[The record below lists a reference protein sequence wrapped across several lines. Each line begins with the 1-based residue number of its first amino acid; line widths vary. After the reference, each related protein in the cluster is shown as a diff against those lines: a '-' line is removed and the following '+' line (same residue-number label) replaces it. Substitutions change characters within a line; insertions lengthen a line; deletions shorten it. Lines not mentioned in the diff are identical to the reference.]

1 MILLNDLFKALAC
14 ICVGAFLF
22 MFGRT
27 LVHSEGEPVE
37 LEPIEVIGVTP
48 VHGIGLPK
56 NKIPANI
63 QTATSAEVDASQS
76 LDLAEFINLNLGSV
90 HINEAQN
97 NPFQPDVRFRG
108 FTASPLLGLP
118 QGLATYQDGI
128 RVNELFGDTVNWD
141 VIPQSAIAS
150 INLMSGSNPLFG
162 LNTLGGALSLKTK
175 TGFTHPGH
183 EVKVYG
189 GSFTRRAVEFSSGGH
204 NQKLSYF
211 LSGNLFKEDGWRDF
225 SPSDVRQLFGNIGW
239 QEDAT
244 TLNLSLTLADN
255 KLLGNGALPIQLLN
269 TERSA
274 VFTHPDRTEN
284 NMTMANLRSSHTW
297 SDNVMLASTVYYRR
311 NSVETFNGDDTDF
324 ESCEDLE
331 NEGFLCVGED
341 ADENRV
347 KDQFGNYIRLTEDD
361 HDHDDKETEINRGD
375 DVETGIGEDNDS
387 DEGGFNATNN
397 TSQTR
402 QGGYGATLQ
411 ATFSSSI
418 VSRENQFIV
427 GASFDSGGALF
438 NSETEL
444 ASLTPDRGTI
454 GSGIFESES
463 FVDVE
468 TEVQNI
474 GIYATNTFS
483 ITPRLHLTLSG
494 RYNMTE
500 IILRDQIGVELNGD
514 HAFGRFNPAAG
525 LTYRIHDLLSFYGS
539 YSEASR
545 VPTPVEL
552 TCADPEA
559 PCKLPNAFVADP
571 PLDQVVTKTWEAGLR
586 GKLGDLAWN
595 ADFFGA
601 TSFDD
606 LIFISGGALTNKGY
620 FQNVARTLRQ
630 GVELSVGGSL
640 FNRLHGVLNYTYI
653 SATFETDLTVSS
665 PNHPEARAGE
675 IDVEIGDR
683 IPGVPHH
690 NLKADIAFAVT
701 DAFSLGANVLINSNQ
716 VFRGDEGNLIDEI
729 PGYGIVN
736 LRGRY
741 MLWGNLSIF
750 AKVNNLFDETYETFG
765 LFGEADEVL
774 GDGFEDS
781 RFLSPGAP
789 RAAWIGLEVIF

>member
-1 MILLNDLFKALAC
+1 MNLSNSLFKAFSYAL
-14 ICVGAFLF
+14 IGTFLLL
-22 MFGRT
+22 FGRT
-27 LVHSEGEPVE
+27 SVHSEEETVKM
-37 LEPIEVIGVTP
+37 EPIEVIDVTP
-48 VHGIGLPK
+48 IHGVGLPK
-56 NKIPANI
+56 DKIPANI
-63 QTATSAEVDASQS
+63 QTATNTEVDSAQS
-76 LDLAEFINLNLGSV
+76 LDLAEFINRNLGSV

-118 QGLATYQDGI
+118 QGLATYQDGT

-183 EVKVYG
+183 EIKTYG
-189 GSFTRRAVEFSSGGH
+189 GSFARKAVEFSSGGH
-204 NQKLSYF
+204 NQSLSYF
-211 LSGNLFKEDGWRDF
+211 LSGNLFAEEGWRDF
-225 SPSDVRQLFGNIGW
+225 SPSNVRQLFSNVGW
-239 QEDAT
+239 KAEAS

-255 KLLGNGALPIQLLN
+255 ELLGNGALPIELLDV
-269 TERSA
+269 ERSA

-284 NMTMANLRSSHTW
+284 NMLMTNLRGSHAW
-297 SDNVMLASTVYYRR
+297 SENIMLASTVYYRR
-311 NSVETFNGDDTDF
+311 NNVETFNGDDTDF
-324 ESCEDLE
+324 ESCEDPE
-331 NEGFLCVGED
+331 NAGFLCVGED
-341 ADENRV
+341 ADQERV
-347 KDQFGNYIRLTEDD
+347 KDQFGNYVRLTENGFDD
-361 HDHDDKETEINRGD
+361 HDDDDEINADDDEETEID
-375 DVETGIGEDNDS
+375 DDDDD
-387 DEGGFNATNN
+387 DEAGFNATNN

-411 ATFSSSI
+411 ATFTNPI
-418 VSRENQFIV
+418 ANRENQFIA
-427 GASFDSGGALF
+427 GASFDRGDALF

-444 ASLTPDRGTI
+444 ASLTPDRGTV

-468 TEVQNI
+468 TSVQNV
-474 GIYATNTFS
+474 GVYATNTFS
-483 ITPRLHLTLSG
+483 ITPQLHLTLSG
-494 RYNMTE
+494 RYNSTE
-500 IILRDQIGVELNGD
+500 IVLSDQIGVELNGD
-514 HAFGRFNPAAG
+514 HTFGRFNPAAG
-525 LTYRIHDLLSFYGS
+525 LTYQVHDILSLYGN

-586 GKLGDLAWN
+586 GELGNVTWN
-595 ADFFGA
+595 ADFFRA

-606 LIFISGGALTNKGY
+606 LIFISSGALTNEGY
-620 FQNVARTLRQ
+620 FQNVAQTLRQ
-630 GVELSVGGSL
+630 GVELNIGGSF
-640 FNRLHGVLNYTYI
+640 FNRLHGLINYTYI

-665 PNHPEARAGE
+665 PNHPEARGGE
-675 IDVEIGDR
+675 IDVENGDY
-683 IPGVPHH
+683 IPGVPQH
-690 NLKADIAFAVT
+690 NLKADITFAVT
-701 DAFSLGANVLINSNQ
+701 DALSLGTNILINSSQ
-716 VFRGDEGNLIDEI
+716 VFRGDEGNLMDRI
-729 PGYGIVN
+729 PGYSLVN

-741 MLWGNLSIF
+741 MFWNNFSVF
-750 AKVNNLFDETYETFG
+750 AKVNNLFNETYETFG

-774 GDGFEDS
+774 GDDFEDS

>member
-1 MILLNDLFKALAC
+1 MVLSNGFFKTLVC
-14 ICVGAFLF
+14 ICIGAFLL

-27 LVHSEGEPVE
+27 LAHSEEEPVE

-48 VHGIGLPK
+48 VHGVGLPK
-56 NKIPANI
+56 DKIPANI
-63 QTATSAEVDASQS
+63 QTATSTEVDATQS

-118 QGLATYQDGI
+118 QGLATYQDGT

-183 EVKVYG
+183 KVKTYG

-211 LSGNLFKEDGWRDF
+211 LSGNLFREDGWRDF
-225 SPSDVRQLFGNIGW
+225 SPSDVRQFFSNIGW

-255 KLLGNGALPIQLLN
+255 ELLGNGALPIQLLN

-274 VFTHPDRTEN
+274 VFTHPDMTEN
-284 NMTMANLRSSHTW
+284 NMLMANLRSSHAW

-311 NSVETFNGDDTDF
+311 NNVQTFNGDDSDF
-324 ESCEDLE
+324 EPCEDPK
-331 NEGFLCVGED
+331 NVGFLCVGED
-341 ADENRV
+341 ADEERV
-347 KDQFGNYIRLTEDD
+347 KDQLGNYVRLTEDD
-361 HDHDDKETEINRGD
+361 HGDEEIEINADDDAETAVGGD
-375 DVETGIGEDNDS
+375 DDDDDDGR
-387 DEGGFNATNN
+387 FNATNN

-411 ATFSSSI
+411 ATFSNPI

-427 GASFDSGGALF
+427 GASFDRGEALF

-444 ASLTPDRGTI
+444 ASLTPDRGTV

-463 FVDVE
+463 FVNVE
-468 TEVQNI
+468 TGVQNI

-483 ITPRLHLTLSG
+483 ITPRFHLTVSG

-500 IILRDQIGVELNGD
+500 IVLRDQIGVELNGD
-514 HAFGRFNPAAG
+514 HTFGRFNPAAG
-525 LTYRIHDLLSFYGS
+525 LIYQVHSIFSFYGS

-559 PCKLPNAFVADP
+559 PCRLPNAFVADP

-586 GKLGDLAWN
+586 GELGGIAWN
-595 ADFFGA
+595 ADYFRA

-606 LIFISGGALTNKGY
+606 LIFISSGALTNEGY

-630 GVELSVGGSL
+630 GVELNIGGSL
-640 FNRLHGVLNYTYI
+640 FNRLHGVLSYTYI

-665 PNHPEARAGE
+665 PNHPEAQAGE

-683 IPGVPHH
+683 IPGVPQH

-701 DAFSLGANVLINSNQ
+701 DALSLGANVLINSSQ
-716 VFRGDEGNLIDEI
+716 VFRGDEGNLIDQI
-729 PGYGIVN
+729 PGYSIVN

-741 MLWGNLSIF
+741 LLWNNLSIF
-750 AKVNNLFDETYETFG
+750 AKVHNLFDEAYETFG

-774 GDGFEDS
+774 GDEFEDS

>member
-1 MILLNDLFKALAC
+1 MASPNTLFRIFSCMFTFLL
-14 ICVGAFLF
+14 I
-22 MFGRT
+22 FGET
-27 LVHSEGEPVE
+27 LIYSEEEPVK

-48 VHGIGLPK
+48 IHGVGLPK
-56 NKIPANI
+56 DKIPANI
-63 QTATSAEVDASQS
+63 QTANSAEVDAAQS
-76 LDLAEFINLNLGSV
+76 LDLTEFISRNLGSV

-118 QGLATYQDGI
+118 QGLATYQDGT

-183 EVKVYG
+183 GVKVYG
-189 GSFTRRAVEFSSGGH
+189 GSFARRAAEFSSGGN

-211 LSGNLFKEDGWRDF
+211 LSGNFFAENGWRDF
-225 SPSDVRQLFGNIGW
+225 SPSEVRQLFGNVGW
-239 QEDAT
+239 KENAS

-255 KLLGNGALPIQLLN
+255 ELLGNGALPIDLLN

-274 VFTHPDRTEN
+274 VFTHPDSTEN
-284 NMTMANLRSSHTW
+284 NMLMANLRGSHAW
-297 SDNVMLASTVYYRR
+297 SDNLILASTVYYRR
-311 NSVETFNGDDTDF
+311 NNVETFNGDDTDF
-324 ESCEDLE
+324 EPCEDPE

-341 ADENRV
+341 ADQERI
-347 KDQFGNYIRLTEDD
+347 KDQFGHDVRLPENRYDD
-361 HDHDDKETEINRGD
+361 DDKDTEIDG
-375 DVETGIGEDNDS
+375 DNDEGTEI
-387 DEGGFNATNN
+387 DDDDDNEGGFNATNN
-397 TSQTR
+397 MSQTR

-411 ATFSSSI
+411 ATFTNPI
-418 VSRENQFIV
+418 ARRENQFIV
-427 GASFDSGGALF
+427 GASFDRGGALF

-444 ASLTPDRGTI
+444 ASLTPDRGTV

-468 TEVQNI
+468 TTVQNM
-474 GIYATNTFS
+474 GIYGTNTFS

-494 RYNMTE
+494 RYNRTGVV
-500 IILRDQIGVELNGD
+500 LRDQIGVELNGD
-514 HAFGRFNPAAG
+514 HTFGRFNPAAG
-525 LTYRIHDLLSFYGS
+525 LTYQFHNLLSFYGN

-559 PCKLPNAFVADP
+559 PCRLPNAFVADP
-571 PLDQVVTKTWEAGLR
+571 PLDQVVTKTWETGLR
-586 GKLGDLAWN
+586 GELGSLGWN
-595 ADFFGA
+595 ADFFRA

-606 LIFISGGALTNKGY
+606 LIFISSGALTNEGY
-620 FQNVARTLRQ
+620 FENVARTLRQ
-630 GVELSVGGSL
+630 GIEVNIGGG
-640 FNRLHGVLNYTYI
+640 FFGRLHGLINYTYI

-665 PNHPEARAGE
+665 PNHPEADGGE
-675 IDVEIGDR
+675 IEVGQGDR
-683 IPGVPHH
+683 IPGVPQH
-690 NLKADIAFAVT
+690 NLKADVTFAVT
-701 DAFSLGANVLINSNQ
+701 EALSLGANVLFNSSQ
-716 VFRGDEGNLIDEI
+716 VFRGDEGNLIDQI
-729 PGYGIVN
+729 PGYSIVN

-741 MLWGNLSIF
+741 MLWNNISVF
-750 AKVNNLFDETYETFG
+750 AKVNNLFDERYETFG

-774 GDGFEDS
+774 GDEFEDA

-789 RAAWIGLEVIF
+789 RAAWIGLEAIF

>member
-1 MILLNDLFKALAC
+1 MTLPNSLFRILSYMF
-14 ICVGAFLF
+14 AFLL
-22 MFGRT
+22 MFGGTR
-27 LVHSEGEPVE
+27 LYSDEEPVKMA
-37 LEPIEVIGVTP
+37 PIEVIEVTP
-48 VHGIGLPK
+48 IHGVGLPK
-56 NKIPANI
+56 DKIPANI
-63 QTATSAEVDASQS
+63 QTANSAEIDATQS
-76 LDLAEFINLNLGSV
+76 LDLTEFISRNLGSV

-118 QGLATYQDGI
+118 QGLATYQDGT

-183 EVKVYG
+183 DIKLYG
-189 GSFTRRAVEFSSGGH
+189 GSFTRRAAEFSSGGN

-211 LSGNLFKEDGWRDF
+211 LSGNIFAEDGWRDF
-225 SPSDVRQLFGNIGW
+225 SPSEVRQLFGNIGW
-239 QEDAT
+239 QENAS

-255 KLLGNGALPIQLLN
+255 ELLGNGALPIELLEE
-269 TERSA
+269 ERSA

-284 NMTMANLRSSHTW
+284 NMLMANLRSSHAW
-297 SDNVMLASTVYYRR
+297 SDNVILASTVYYRR
-311 NSVETFNGDDTDF
+311 NNVETFNGDDTDF
-324 ESCEDLE
+324 EPCEDPE
-331 NEGFLCVGED
+331 NEGFLCAGED
-341 ADENRV
+341 EDQTRI
-347 KDQFGNYIRLTEDD
+347 KDQFGNDVRLIENEDD
-361 HDHDDKETEINRGD
+361 EEIEIDDDDHADDKNND
-375 DVETGIGEDNDS
+375 DD

-402 QGGYGATLQ
+402 QGGYGTTLQ
-411 ATFSSSI
+411 ATFTYPI
-418 VSRENQFIV
+418 VNRENQFIV
-427 GASFDSGGALF
+427 GASFDRGGALF

-444 ASLTPDRGTI
+444 ASLTQDRGTA

-468 TEVQNI
+468 TTVQNM

-483 ITPRLHLTLSG
+483 ITSRLNFTLSG
-494 RYNMTE
+494 RYNRTG
-500 IILRDQIGVELNGD
+500 IVLRDQIGVELNGD
-514 HAFGRFNPAAG
+514 HTFGRFNPAAG
-525 LTYRIHDLLSFYGS
+525 LTYQVHNLLSFYGS

-571 PLDQVVTKTWEAGLR
+571 PLDQVVTKTWETGLR
-586 GKLGDLAWN
+586 GELGSIGWN
-595 ADFFGA
+595 ADFFRA

-606 LIFISGGALTNKGY
+606 LIFISSGALTNEGY
-620 FQNVARTLRQ
+620 FRNVARTLRQ
-630 GVELSVGGSL
+630 GIELNISGSL
-640 FNRLHGVLNYTYI
+640 FNRLHGMLNYTYI

-665 PNHPEARAGE
+665 PNHPETSTGE
-675 IDVEIGDR
+675 IEVEKGDR
-683 IPGVPHH
+683 IPGVPQH
-690 NLKADIAFAVT
+690 NIKADITYAVT
-701 DAFSLGANVLINSNQ
+701 DALFLGTNILINSSQ
-716 VFRGDEGNLIDEI
+716 VFRGDEGNLIDQI

-741 MLWGNLSIF
+741 LLWSNFAIF
-750 AKVNNLFDETYETFG
+750 AKVNNLFNETYETFG

-774 GDGFEDS
+774 GDEFEDS

-789 RAAWIGLEVIF
+789 RAAWIGLELIF